1 MDLLLQLDAVAAHH
15 DEPLPV
21 RAALVVGRARLVGA
35 AVVLV
40 RHLVAVPIG
49 PGASEVLLRPGQLR
63 TAVDVVRDPIAV
75 AIGEE
80 GAATALGR
88 AWNVGAEIV
97 AVGHPVPVAVLRGHA
112 RSDGNRRLRP
122 RPVLHRHPLLAA
134 IPAPPDPAVRR
145 RSARSPAYLRA

>member
-1 MDLLLQLDAVAAHH
+1 MALLLQLDAVAAHL
-15 DEPLPV
+15 DDPLPA

-49 PGASEVLLRPGQLR
+49 PGASEVLLRPGQLG
-63 TAVDVVRDPIAV
+63 TAVDVVRYAVAV

-80 GAATALGR
+80 RAATAFGG

-97 AVGHPVPVAVLRGHA
+97 DVGHPVPVAVLRGH
-112 RSDGNRRLRP
+112 GRRDDDRRRRFRP
-122 RPVLHRHPLLAA
+122 CPYPPPPPAA
-134 IPAPPDPAVRR
+134 TPPPPAPALRR
-145 RSARSPAYLRA
+145 AGARAPRGD